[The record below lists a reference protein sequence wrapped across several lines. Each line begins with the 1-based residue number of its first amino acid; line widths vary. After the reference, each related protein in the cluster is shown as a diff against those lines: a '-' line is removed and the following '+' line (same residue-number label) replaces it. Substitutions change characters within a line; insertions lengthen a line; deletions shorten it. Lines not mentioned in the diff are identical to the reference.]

1 MPGAAQKRVRTN
13 GFRPWLAQAWRENRW
28 TVLLLF
34 SAVALWLGYLG
45 FQEHARA
52 AGEPRSVGDLIYLAV
67 QLFTMN
73 SGAVD
78 QPVGWKLEVA
88 RVLAPL
94 ATAVAALEAFAAVMR
109 EQFEM
114 YRIRRLRD
122 HVVICGLGSR
132 GHLLARSF
140 KACGQPV
147 VVVDPDPLPSSLR
160 ECREQGILVLPGD
173 ATQAMTLR
181 LAGVEHARYLI
192 GVCDSDGTNALIA
205 ATARGI
211 LPEKP
216 ERLLTCVLHIEE
228 PSLCAT
234 LEESAGVFGGSLRL
248 SYFNVFAG
256 GARAALARC
265 PAFTPEEIASGTV
278 PHVLLLGNGTLAE
291 SLVCELARQWEDAR
305 HGGQRLRVTLAGDG
319 AETLR
324 ENVSARY
331 PEFADSLDLRSAA
344 SDRLGRVRQAG
355 RFGPLLSPEPSEAP
369 PLRAV
374 YVCFA
379 EDAET
384 VATSLQLR
392 SQQAAAEVP
401 ILICI
406 GESAGLATLL
416 DASDGWSPGDKLQ
429 AFGLLDLACQPAM
442 LFSSTLD
449 DLARALH
456 DEYRERSRPASDG
469 SNPALLPWEHLSD
482 EYKASNR
489 KQADHLLAKLEAVGC
504 GLAPKAEGLRHR
516 FEFELHEIERLAK
529 MEHERWRAE
538 RTRAGWTHAPGPRD
552 NERKT
557 NPLLVPWEHLEDS
570 SREANRQ
577 PIREL
582 PKLLERCGFRV
593 YRAR

>member
-1 MPGAAQKRVRTN
+1 M
-13 GFRPWLAQAWRENRW
+13 WRENRW
-28 TVLLLF
+28 TVLLAL
-34 SAVALWLGYLG
+34 SAVALVLGYFG
-45 FQEHARA
+45 FQEHAK
-52 AGEPRSVGDLIYLAV
+52 GSPNPPGFGDLLYLSV

-78 QPVGWKLEVA
+78 PPVGWMLEVA
-88 RVLAPL
+88 RLLAPL
-94 ATAVAALEAFAAVMR
+94 VTAVAALEALAAVMR
-109 EQFEM
+109 EQVEM

-122 HVVICGLGSR
+122 HVIICGLGSR

-181 LAGVEHARYLI
+181 LAGVEQARYL
-192 GVCDSDGTNALIA
+192 VAVADADGTNALIA
-205 ATARGI
+205 ATARAV

-228 PSLCAT
+228 PSLCAA
-234 LEESAGVFGGSLRL
+234 LEQSAGEFGGSLRL

-265 PAFTPEEIASGTV
+265 PAFTPEEVASGIT
-278 PHVLLLGNGTLAE
+278 PHVLLMGNGTLAE
-291 SLVCELARQWEDAR
+291 SLICELARQWEETR
-305 HGGQRLRVTLAGDG
+305 HGEQRLRVTLAGEG
-319 AETLR
+319 TEALR
-324 ENVSARY
+324 EGVIARY
-331 PEFADSLDLRSAA
+331 PEYADSLDLRTEPA
-344 SDRLGRVRQAG
+344 DLVGRVG
-355 RFGPLLSPEPSEAP
+355 RVGRMLAPEGAEAP

-374 YVCFA
+374 YA
-379 EDAET
+379 QT
-384 VATSLQLR
+384 VATTLQLR
-392 SQQAAAEVP
+392 SQHAAAEVP

-456 DEYRERSRPASDG
+456 EDYRERSRERADG
-469 SNPALLPWEHLSD
+469 SNPALLPWKQLSE

-504 GLAPKAEGLRHR
+504 GLAPKAEGLRQR
-516 FEFELHEIERLAK
+516 FEFEVHEVERLAK

-538 RTRAGWTHAPGPRD
+538 RTRAGWSHAPGPRD
-552 NERKT
+552 NARKT
-557 NPLLVPWEHLEDS
+557 NPLLVPWERLDRPDQES
-570 SREANRQ
+570 NRA

>member
-1 MPGAAQKRVRTN
+1 MSSAALNRGRY

-28 TVLLLF
+28 TVLLLL
-34 SAVALWLGYLG
+34 SLVALALGYLG
-45 FQEHARA
+45 FQENARA
-52 AGEPRSVGDLIYLAV
+52 TGQQRSAGDLMYLAV

-94 ATAVAALEAFAAVMR
+94 VTAVAALEAFAAVMR
-109 EQFEM
+109 EQAEL

-147 VVVDPDPLPSSLR
+147 VVVDPDPLPSTLR

-173 ATQAMTLR
+173 ATQSMTLR
-181 LAGVEHARYLI
+181 LAGVEQARYLI
-192 GVCDSDGTNALIA
+192 AVCDSDGTNALVA

-211 LPEKP
+211 LPQKP

-234 LEESAGVFGGSLRL
+234 LEESAGAFGGSLKL

-265 PAFTPEEIASGTV
+265 PAFTPEEIATGTV
-278 PHVLLLGNGTLAE
+278 PHVLLLGSGHLAE
-291 SLVCELARQWEDAR
+291 SLVCELARQWEEAR
-305 HGGQRLRVTLAGDG
+305 HGQERLRVTLAGDG
-319 AETLR
+319 AEALQ
-324 ENVSARY
+324 EAMALRY
-331 PEFADSLDLRSAA
+331 PELAGSLDLHAQPADVAGRGGRVGQVGRLLSA
-344 SDRLGRVRQAG
+344 SDGTQA
-355 RFGPLLSPEPSEAP
+355 

-379 EDAET
+379 DDAET
-384 VATSLQLR
+384 VATTLHLR
-392 SQQAAAEVP
+392 AQQAAAEVP

-416 DASDGWSPGDKLQ
+416 DASDGWTPGDKLQ

-442 LFSSTLD
+442 LFASTLD
-449 DLARALH
+449 DLARAIH
-456 DEYRERSRPASDG
+456 EDYRERSRERADG
-469 SNPALLPWEHLSD
+469 SNPALFPWEQLSD

-504 GLAPKAEGLRHR
+504 GLAPRAEGLWHR
-516 FEFELHEIERLAK
+516 FEFEVHELERLAK

-538 RTRAGWTHAPGPRD
+538 RTRAGWSHAPGPRD
-552 NERKT
+552 NEQKT
-557 NPLLVPWEHLEDS
+557 NPLLVPWEHLEHGAQES
-570 SREANRQ
+570 NRE

-582 PKLLERCGFRV
+582 PKVLERCGFRI
-593 YRAR
+593 YRTR

>member
-1 MPGAAQKRVRTN
+1 MPAAVKNPGRTY

-28 TVLLLF
+28 TVLLLM
-34 SAVALWLGYLG
+34 SLMALGLGYVG
-45 FQEHARA
+45 FQENARA
-52 AGEPRSVGDLIYLAV
+52 TGQQRSVGDLIYLAV

-88 RVLAPL
+88 RALAPL
-94 ATAVAALEAFAAVMR
+94 VTAVAALEAFAAVMR
-109 EQFEM
+109 EQMEM

-181 LAGVEHARYLI
+181 LAGVEQARYLI
-192 GVCDSDGTNALIA
+192 GVCDSDGTNALVA

-211 LPEKP
+211 LPEKQ
-216 ERLLTCVLHIEE
+216 ERPLSCVLHIEE

-234 LEESAGVFGGSLRL
+234 LEESAGAFGGSLRL

-265 PAFTPEEIASGTV
+265 PAFTPEEIASGTI
-278 PHVLLLGNGTLAE
+278 PHVLLLGSGHLAE
-291 SLVCELARQWEDAR
+291 SLICELARQWEEAR
-305 HGGQRLRVTLAGDG
+305 HGEERLRVTLAGDAG
-319 AETLR
+319 ALR
-324 ENVSARY
+324 ENMVGRY
-331 PEFADSLDLRSAA
+331 PELAESLELRSRV
-344 SDRLGRVRQAG
+344 SDGIGRGGRVAKLER
-355 RFGPLLSPEPSEAP
+355 LLSATGSDDA

-384 VATSLQLR
+384 VATTLQLR
-392 SQQAAAEVP
+392 AQQAAAEVP

-416 DASDGWSPGDKLQ
+416 DASDGWTPGDKLQ

-442 LFSSTLD
+442 LFASTLD
-449 DLARALH
+449 DLARAIH
-456 DEYRERSRPASDG
+456 EDYRERSGGRADG
-469 SNPALLPWEHLSD
+469 SNPALLPWDQLSD
-482 EYKASNR
+482 EYKSSNR

-504 GLAPKAEGLRHR
+504 GLAPKAEGLWHR
-516 FEFELHEIERLAK
+516 FEFHAHEIERLAK

-552 NERKT
+552 TELKT
-557 NPLLVPWEHLEDS
+557 NPLLVPWEHLEGS
-570 SREANRQ
+570 AQESNRE

-582 PKLLERCGFRV
+582 PKLLERCGFRI
-593 YRAR
+593 YRTR